1 MRQGDLVKLVRILGM
16 LGSVHAG
23 ERASAALAAH
33 RLVKA
38 SGESWAA
45 LLSPYKVPRTPPR
58 GRVFVDIFHDPV
70 RAAASRMR
78 QLRRE
83 NEDLRNE
90 VKRLKLWLD
99 ARHAAARRT
108 ARLKDPGTVR

>member
-16 LGSVHAG
+16 LGSDHAG

-33 RLVKA
+33 RLVRA

-45 LLSPYKVPRTPPR
+45 LLSPYKVPRTPR

-90 VKRLKLWLD
+90 VKRLRQWLD
-99 ARHAAARRT
+99 ARRATARRT